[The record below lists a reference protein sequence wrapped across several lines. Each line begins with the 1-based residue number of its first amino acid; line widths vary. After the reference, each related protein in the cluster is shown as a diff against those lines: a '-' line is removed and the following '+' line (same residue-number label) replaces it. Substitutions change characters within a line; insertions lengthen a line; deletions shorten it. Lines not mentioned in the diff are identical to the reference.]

1 MRQTFALL
9 AIGAILLVAWAIVV
23 QAARAIARA
32 RIRRRRRLLR
42 LCSVVRGVPP
52 ASTDYQLFLSQPD
65 ARPTPPRIR
74 ADRLYA
80 IGEFAAAA
88 EILARHARS

>member
-9 AIGAILLVAWAIVV
+9 AIGMILLVAWAIIV
-23 QAARAIARA
+23 QTARAMARA

-42 LCSVVRGVPP
+42 LCSVVDGTPP
-52 ASTDYQLFLSQPD
+52 ASPDYELSLSQPQVKQV
-65 ARPTPPRIR
+65 PPRIR

-88 EILARHARS
+88 EILARHARG